1 MLQNKTTVRKMVVNA
16 VYSTMMMET
25 QFVSKK
31 RLNEL
36 YLIVV
41 KERQILS

>member
-1 MLQNKTTVRKMVVNA
+1 MLQNKTTVQKMVVNA

-25 QFVSKK
+25 QLVSKK

-41 KERQILS
+41 KERQVLS